1 MSTADL
7 TQVTNRS
14 YSRQDFTKVAIL
26 VSIISLFFISTVYA
40 GTDNGAFDEVWI
52 TLKDWTQGTLGR
64 IVAGSMILVGVVGGI
79 ARQSLMA
86 FATGIGGGVGLYN
99 APEIIETI
107 MTATLEHA
115 HTLNAVSVQIGNGLG
130 M

>member
-1 MSTADL
+1 MNVNHMANASSKKNA
-7 TQVTNRS
+7 
-14 YSRQDFTKVAIL
+14 L
-26 VSIISLFFISTVYA
+26 VLLLGIVVIASMLAPDALA
-40 GTDNGAFDEVWI
+40 GTGGTAFDDVWV

-86 FATGIGGGVGLYN
+86 FAMGIGGGMGLYN
-99 APEIIETI
+99 SPTVVESI
-107 MTATLEHA
+107 MSATLE
-115 HTLNAVSVQIGNGLG
+115 NAEKVAPALIQLSNGLG